1 MSDKYYTS
9 QILTYMGN
17 KRKFVEK
24 IETIIRYIEH
34 VENKPEKSLRIG
46 EAFSGS
52 GILSRVFKNNSSY
65 FCVNDIAGYSQTL
78 NRCYLYNPTE
88 TERLIINS
96 LIDKANEFV
105 ENSEEEYEKF
115 ISKHWSFHDNSQ
127 DKKNRRLYYSYE
139 NALRIDKY
147 MHYIKTIH
155 KSHQHFL
162 LAPLLVKCSMHNN
175 TNGQFSAFYKDEEGV
190 GKFGGKKEIDVKRI
204 TTPIKLPM
212 PHFSLNPC
220 QVSISR
226 MDTNEW
232 IKTIPEVDLVYYD
245 PPYNKHPYSIYF
257 FMLDI
262 INDWKTDIE
271 IPNTNRGQPKNWFKS
286 KYNSFTHAKAAFEDL
301 IRHTKSKFI
310 LLSYN
315 NGGIIPL
322 PELEAVLERYGK
334 LMKIPVEHKT
344 YRKLQGIANYKRKKE
359 HEYVK
364 EFLWLLDCR
373 HKKKALKKRN
383 Y

>member
-1 MSDKYYTS
+1 
-9 QILTYMGN
+9 
-17 KRKFVEK
+17 
-24 IETIIRYIEH
+24 
-34 VENKPEKSLRIG
+34 
-46 EAFSGS
+46 
-52 GILSRVFKNNSSY
+52 
-65 FCVNDIAGYSQTL
+65 
-78 NRCYLYNPTE
+78 
-88 TERLIINS
+88 
-96 LIDKANEFV
+96 
-105 ENSEEEYEKF
+105 
-115 ISKHWSFHDNSQ
+115 
-127 DKKNRRLYYSYE
+127 
-139 NALRIDKY
+139 
-147 MHYIKTIH
+147 
-155 KSHQHFL
+155 
-162 LAPLLVKCSMHNN
+162 
-175 TNGQFSAFYKDEEGV
+175 
-190 GKFGGKKEIDVKRI
+190 
-204 TTPIKLPM
+204 
-212 PHFSLNPC
+212 
-220 QVSISR
+220 

-232 IKTIPEVDLVYYD
+232 IKSIPEVDLVYYD

-301 IRHTKSKFI
+301 IKHTKSKFI

-359 HEYVK
+359 HEDVK

-373 HKKKALKKRN
+373 HKKKH
-383 Y
+383 